1 MFHERRIMAYSTLTA
16 NDVRRIRTLYA
27 EGGMF
32 QKEIARLFGI
42 SRESVEPDRPTATLG
57 ARRLNMHWLGS
68 RMKNTDIRGVSRHP

>member
-27 EGGMF
+27 EGGIL

-42 SRESVEPDRPTATLG
+42 SRESVGLIVNGDVGRTSTKHAFTRSSEKH
-57 ARRLNMHWLGS
+57 N
-68 RMKNTDIRGVSRHP
+68 IRGVSRHP